1 MLALV
6 GLLSLSLLSPDS
18 ILTAASPTGARI
30 LPTPAPAT
38 SHTAGAPVVAECS
51 PTAARACSPT
61 AARACSPTAAR
72 AAARVSLV
80 ARAASADTPQLDP
93 TPPPQTLLLSMAF
106 MQSACFGVI
115 GQALAFALMQ
125 QQVGVPSSIAS
136 RRVAQTL
143 GSLASASALGE
154 VSRTL
159 IGG

>member
-30 LPTPAPAT
+30 LPTTAPAT
-38 SHTAGAPVVAECS
+38 SHTAGAPVVAE
-51 PTAARACSPT
+51 CSPT